1 MNTVKKKVNIVKK
14 KDKHKKDKP
23 IIYEK
28 NIMNT
33 VKKKDKHKIY
43 EKIIKILKTPFT
55 NNVASYFSERID
67 IYKFFL
73 EYLENQYIKQCINI
87 TSKNKYSICND
98 KIVLYKQIGSKS
110 AYGSVFKSKTN
121 NKNPIQL
128 AVKVM
133 KNIKEHIR
141 EVKLLKLCTNYVINK
156 DTPHLPIMYNQFECD
171 EKTINN
177 FLPKTIN
184 NEKYLIVLN
193 ELAGGDLYKF
203 IHNSDNIYN
212 NKLYLNTF
220 IQIFISIFTFHKKIK
235 YVHTDCHGGN
245 FLFHRIPS
253 GGYIKYSI
261 FGKTYYLENMG
272 YLWVIWDYGLAN
284 NIMLGYENYKDYLRI
299 LHAFMNVKD
308 GGWIKDKNKIN
319 EELSK
324 IFKYIYDVIKYKINY
339 NTKKQDELIL
349 DLIIKKTGGFL
360 ESIPIGS
367 YVYNQE
373 PYFLV

>member
-1 MNTVKKKVNIVKK
+1 MNSVKNKQKKTIKNKKTIMNSVKNKQKKKT
-14 KDKHKKDKP
+14 
-23 IIYEK
+23 IIYK
-28 NIMNT
+28 
-33 VKKKDKHKIY
+33 
-43 EKIIKILKTPFT
+43 KIIKLFKLPFT

-73 EYLENQYIKQCINI
+73 EYLENQFVKQCINI
-87 TSKNKYSICND
+87 ISNNKYSICND

-110 AYGSVFKSKTN
+110 VYGSVFKSKTN
-121 NKNPIQL
+121 NKNSIHL

-133 KNIKEHIR
+133 SNIKEHIR
-141 EVKLLKLCTNYVINK
+141 EVKLLKNCTKYVIKK
-156 DTPHLPIMYNQFECD
+156 DTPHLPIMYNNFECD

-177 FLPKTIN
+177 FLPKSIN
-184 NEKYLIVLN
+184 NQKYLIVLN
-193 ELAGGDLYKF
+193 ELAGGDLNMF
-203 IHNSDNIYN
+203 INNPNNIYN

-245 FLFHRIPS
+245 FLFHKIPP

-272 YLWVIWDYGLAN
+272 YLWVIWDFGLAN
-284 NIMLGYENYKDYLRI
+284 NSILGYENFKDYIRI
-299 LHAFMNVKD
+299 THAFMNVNH
-308 GGWIKDKNKIN
+308 GGWIKNNIKIN
-319 EELSK
+319 EELSV
-324 IFKYIYDVIKYKINY
+324 IFNYIYYYIKYKINN

-360 ESIPIGS
+360 EYIPNNS
-367 YVYNQE
+367 YVYNE
-373 PYFLV
+373 KPYFLV